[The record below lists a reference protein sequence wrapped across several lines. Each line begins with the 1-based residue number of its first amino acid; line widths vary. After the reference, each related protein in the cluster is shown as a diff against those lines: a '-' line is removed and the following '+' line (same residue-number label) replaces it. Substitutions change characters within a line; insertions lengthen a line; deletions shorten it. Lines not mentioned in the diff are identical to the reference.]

1 MAEGMLPGTTDLSL
15 DTRSTKPD
23 LHYQRDSVP
32 VADPGSAGE
41 WIAVRLLMGIW
52 YRSCTV
58 K

>member
-15 DTRSTKPD
+15 DTSSTKSD

-41 WIAVRLLMGIW
+41 WIAVRLLMG
-52 YRSCTV
+52 V
-58 K
+58 